1 MDIYVYICEDICVDM
16 SVDIC
21 VDICIDICEDICV
34 NICVAI
40 CVDIWRHLDVLAP
53 AAAPLA
59 RGAGGRLAG
68 GRLLPPQPAREGPHL
83 PRLLA
88 GLLAIAPGVE

>member
-1 MDIYVYICEDICVDM
+1 MYISVDIYIN
-16 SVDIC
+16 IC
-21 VDICIDICEDICV
+21 VDICLY
-34 NICVAI
+34 
-40 CVDIWRHLDVLAP
+40 LDVLAP

-68 GRLLPPQPAREGPHL
+68 GRLLPPQPAREAPHL

-88 GLLAIAPGVE
+88 GLLTIAPGVDIM

>member
-1 MDIYVYICEDICVDM
+1 MYISVDIYIN
-16 SVDIC
+16 IC
-21 VDICIDICEDICV
+21 VDICLY
-34 NICVAI
+34 
-40 CVDIWRHLDVLAP
+40 LDVLAP

-88 GLLAIAPGVE
+88 GLLTIAPGVDIM